1 MTKEGIKYS
10 ILLVTGFVLILALLI
25 PSGSHSADLTLTNAP
40 TQVYFSPGAASTEA
54 ILKEIMK
61 AKSEIL
67 LQAQSLGSAPIAK
80 ALVDAHNR
88 GVKVEVILG
97 RSRKNDGCGSA
108 AFFSG
113 LKIPVCID
121 SKHATGH
128 NTIIV
133 IDGTTT
139 ITGSFD
145 LGKRPVEKTADSLT
159 FTKSKDLAKL
169 YIDNW
174 SKHREHAAVYEK
186 KSVPKGKS

>member
-1 MTKEGIKYS
+1 MIKEGLKHS
-10 ILLVTGFVLILALLI
+10 ILPVAGLALILASLI
-25 PSGSHSADLTLTNAP
+25 PSGSYSADLTLTNAP
-40 TQVYFSPGAASTEA
+40 TQVYFSPGPDSTEA
-54 ILKEIMK
+54 ILKEIVK

-67 LQAQSLGSAPIAK
+67 LQTQSLGSVPIAK
-80 ALVDAHNR
+80 TLVDAHNR

-113 LKIPVCID
+113 LKIPVYID
-121 SKHATGH
+121 SKHAAGH

-145 LGKRPVEKTADSLT
+145 LGKTPAEKTADSLIL
-159 FTKSKDLAKL
+159 TKSKDLAKP

-174 SKHREHAAVYEK
+174 SKHREHAAVYK
-186 KSVPKGKS
+186 KKAVPKGKA